1 MGSVGVSNISNIEK
15 PVVAGSYNATQ
26 EMKDFAMSVAQDM
39 QKDFPMLAKS
49 FDILYEKYMGSVAGY
64 GFLNKIEL
72 NGAYLKK
79 SFAQKDLDYVRGVI
93 AHELTHTMQDRI
105 ATAEGIKGS
114 EARDAYIDNMW
125 NKAVDRYVA
134 DHPGI
139 TPKEINRRVSA
150 IYGGGGHSR
159 QGGSGKER
167 MAVAVEHFYNK
178 IPQGVDRHMNIA
190 GEVGKYVIEE
200 LKRRK

>member
-1 MGSVGVSNISNIEK
+1 MGSVGVSSNSNIER
-15 PVVAGSYNATQ
+15 PTISGSYNATQ

-39 QKDFPMLAKS
+39 QKDFPMLSKS
-49 FDILYEKYMGSVAGY
+49 FEIQYNKYMGSVAGY

-79 SFAQKDLDYVRGVI
+79 SFAQKDLDYVRGII

-105 ATAEGIKGS
+105 ATADGIKGS
-114 EARDAYIDNMW
+114 EARDAHISKIW
-125 NKAVDRYVA
+125 NKVVDKYVA

-139 TPKEINRRVSA
+139 TAKDINKRISA

-159 QGGSGKER
+159 QGGSDTER

-178 IPQGVDRHMNIA
+178 IPQGVDKNMSMA

-200 LKRRK
+200 LKRRR